1 MILCKFFLTLTSVI
15 EAYCFY
21 RESPTKKARRRYTPP
36 PPSFNADTALD
47 EETQV
52 VEYEEDGPDEQDAED
67 EHAVSNH
74 GKGKGKAS
82 KVMSEDEAEEDE

>member
-1 MILCKFFLTLTSVI
+1 M
-15 EAYCFY
+15 
-21 RESPTKKARRRYTPP
+21 ESPTKKARRYYTPP
-36 PPSFNADTALD
+36 PPSVNADTARN

-52 VEYEEDGPDEQDAED
+52 VEYEEDGSDEQDAED

-82 KVMSEDEAEEDE
+82 KVTSEDEAEGNE